1 MGRRKHD
8 IERYLRGEM
17 TPREMHALEKEALQD
32 PFLSEAL
39 EGANQIGPD
48 SFLLDLKELHNTLH
62 QRTQARRPKVISL
75 WRWSLGIAAGLILLA
90 VASVYMIGNLS
101 NKRPDQNLAV
111 NKEVAPSSA
120 PADTTFAKHDT
131 IAKVAAADQAI
142 ALNKPAQPAPAK
154 KRSSGS
160 QARPEVPT
168 SNPVAD
174 AASRNE
180 ETASQV
186 ERVAQ
191 TELETS
197 LEKGNQRIVEADL
210 AEAPREI
217 ERADDIIDAASK
229 RATASRASEAKREVA
244 AVAPRTIQGKVI
256 STEDGMPLPGVNVL
270 VKGTSIGVV
279 TDEVGHYQIAL
290 NDPKQTLVFQFIGL
304 KPVEVRAENNREINI
319 QMTPDYT
326 ALSEVVVTG
335 AGTPT
340 DNVLRFAEPQGGRN
354 AFEKYL
360 EEKMNYPELALEKKI
375 EGRVTVQFTVD
386 ANGQLGEFKVIKGIG
401 YGCDDEVIRLI
412 KEGPAWNPSK
422 RNDRPVKD
430 KVKVRLKFDL
440 PD

>member
-48 SFLLDLKELHNTLH
+48 SFLFDLKELHNTLH

-90 VASVYMIGNLS
+90 VASVYIIGNLS
-101 NKRPDQNLAV
+101 NHRPDQTLAV
-111 NKEVAPSSA
+111 NKEVAPQTA
-120 PADTTFAKHDT
+120 ADTTVEVKHDT
-131 IAKVAAADQAI
+131 IASRPAAGQAI
-142 ALNKPAQPAPAK
+142 ALNKPAQPAQAK
-154 KRSSGS
+154 KKSSGQS
-160 QARPEVPT
+160 RPQVPT
-168 SNPVAD
+168 SNPVAG
-174 AASRNE
+174 AASRDE

-191 TELETS
+191 TEAIET
-197 LEKGNQRIVEADL
+197 EDQRIVEADL

-217 ERADDIIDAASK
+217 ERADDNAGAADKK
-229 RATASRASEAKREVA
+229 RAQASRASEARREVA
-244 AVAPRTIQGKVI
+244 ANPRTIQGKVI
-256 STEDGMPLPGVNVL
+256 STEDGMPLPGVNVM
-270 VKGTSIGVV
+270 VKGTNIGTI

-304 KPVEVRAENNREINI
+304 KEVEVRAENNREINI

-326 ALSEVVVTG
+326 ELSEVVVTG
-335 AGTPT
+335 AGTT
-340 DNVLRFAEPQGGRN
+340 NNNVLQFAEPQGGRN

-360 EEKMNYPELALEKKI
+360 EEKMNYPELALENKV

>member
-75 WRWSLGIAAGLILLA
+75 WRWSLGIAAGLIMLA
-90 VASVYMIGNLS
+90 VGSVYIIGNLS
-101 NKRPDQNLAV
+101 NNRPDQNLAV
-111 NKEVAPSSA
+111 NKEVAPQTS
-120 PADTTFAKHDT
+120 ADTTIEAKHDT
-131 IAKVAAADQAI
+131 IASRPAADQAI
-142 ALNKPAQPAPAK
+142 ALNKPEQPAQGK
-154 KRSSGS
+154 KKSSGQS
-160 QARPEVPT
+160 RPEVPT
-168 SNPVAD
+168 SNPVAG
-174 AASRNE
+174 AASRDE

-186 ERVAQ
+186 ERVAH
-191 TELETS
+191 TELES
-197 LEKGNQRIVEADL
+197 ELEKGDQRIVEADL

-217 ERADDIIDAASK
+217 ERTDDNADAASK
-229 RATASRASEAKREVA
+229 RAQASRASEVRRAIVA
-244 AVAPRTIQGKVI
+244 VPPRTIQGKVI
-256 STEDGMPLPGVNVL
+256 STEDGMPLPGVNVV
-270 VKGTSIGVV
+270 VKGTNIGTI

-304 KPVEVRAENNREINI
+304 KQVEVRAENNREINI

-326 ALSEVVVTG
+326 ELSEVVVTG
-335 AGTPT
+335 AGTT
-340 DNVLRFAEPQGGRN
+340 NNNVLQFAEPQGGRN

-360 EEKMNYPELALEKKI
+360 EEKMNYPELALENKI

-412 KEGPAWNPSK
+412 KEGPAWSPSK
-422 RNDRPVKD
+422 RNDQPVKD

>member
-101 NKRPDQNLAV
+101 NHRPDQHLAV
-111 NKEVAPSSA
+111 NKEVAPPA
-120 PADTTFAKHDT
+120 PADTTLAAKHDS
-131 IAKVAAADQAI
+131 IANAPSADQAI
-142 ALNKPAQPAPAK
+142 ALSKPAQSAPAK
-154 KRSSGS
+154 KGSSGRHS
-160 QARPEVPT
+160 RPEVPT
-168 SNPVAD
+168 SNPVAG
-174 AASRNE
+174 AASRDE

-197 LEKGNQRIVEADL
+197 LERENQRIVEADL

-217 ERADDIIDAASK
+217 ERADDDTDAASK
-229 RATASRASEAKREVA
+229 RALASRSETRRATTIP
-244 AVAPRTIQGKVI
+244 APRTIQGKVI

-270 VKGTSIGVV
+270 VKGTSTGVI
-279 TDEVGHYQIAL
+279 TDEMGRYQIAL

-304 KPVEVRAENNREINI
+304 KPVEVRAENNREINV
-319 QMTPDYT
+319 QMTPDYS

-335 AGTPT
+335 AGTTT

-360 EEKMNYPELALEKKI
+360 EEKMNYPEQALEKKI

-412 KEGPAWNPSK
+412 KEGPAWSPSK

>member
-39 EGANQIGPD
+39 EGANQIGPE

-90 VASVYMIGNLS
+90 VASVYMIGSLS
-101 NKRPDQNLAV
+101 KHRPNQNLAV
-111 NKEVAPSSA
+111 NKEFAPQTH
-120 PADTTFAKHDT
+120 ADTTVEAKHDT
-131 IAKVAAADQAI
+131 IAKAPAAEQAI
-142 ALNKPAQPAPAK
+142 ALNKPAQPAPARK
-154 KRSSGS
+154 KSSPQS
-160 QARPEVPT
+160 KPEVQT
-168 SNPVAD
+168 SNPVAGV
-174 AASRNE
+174 ASRDE
-180 ETASQV
+180 ETPSQV

-191 TELETS
+191 TEAVET
-197 LEKGNQRIVEADL
+197 EDQRIVEADL
-210 AEAPREI
+210 AEAPKDI
-217 ERADDIIDAASK
+217 ERTDDNADAASK
-229 RATASRASEAKREVA
+229 RALASRASEVKKGVA
-244 AVAPRTIQGKVI
+244 PVTPRTIQGKVI

-270 VKGTSIGVV
+270 VKGTSIGTI

-304 KPVEVRAENNREINI
+304 KEIEVKAENNREINI

-326 ALSEVVVTG
+326 ELSEVVVTG
-335 AGTPT
+335 AGTT
-340 DNVLRFAEPQGGRN
+340 SNNVLQFAEPQGGRN

-360 EEKMNYPELALEKKI
+360 EEKMNYPELALENKV

-386 ANGQLGEFKVIKGIG
+386 ANGQLGDFKVIKGIG
-401 YGCDDEVIRLI
+401 FGCDDEVIRLI
-412 KEGPAWNPSK
+412 KEGPAWSPSK
-422 RNDRPVKD
+422 RNARPVKD

>member
-48 SFLLDLKELHNTLH
+48 SFLFDLKELHNTLH

-90 VASVYMIGNLS
+90 VASVYIIGNLS
-101 NKRPDQNLAV
+101 NHRPDQALAV
-111 NKEVAPSSA
+111 NKEVAPQA
-120 PADTTFAKHDT
+120 AADTTVEVKHDT
-131 IAKVAAADQAI
+131 IASRPAADQPI
-142 ALNKPAQPAPAK
+142 ALNKPEQPAQAK
-154 KRSSGS
+154 KKSSGQS
-160 QARPEVPT
+160 RPQVPT
-168 SNPVAD
+168 SNPVAG
-174 AASRNE
+174 AASRDE

-191 TELETS
+191 TEAIDTED
-197 LEKGNQRIVEADL
+197 QRIVEADL

-217 ERADDIIDAASK
+217 ERADDNAGAADK
-229 RATASRASEAKREVA
+229 RRAQASRASETRREVA
-244 AVAPRTIQGKVI
+244 VTPRTIQGKVI
-256 STEDGMPLPGVNVL
+256 STEDGMPLPGVNVM
-270 VKGTSIGVV
+270 VKGTNIGTI

-304 KPVEVRAENNREINI
+304 KEVEVRAENNREINI

-326 ALSEVVVTG
+326 ELSEVVVTG
-335 AGTPT
+335 AGTT
-340 DNVLRFAEPQGGRN
+340 NNNVLQFAEPQGGRN

-360 EEKMNYPELALEKKI
+360 EEKMNYPELALENKV